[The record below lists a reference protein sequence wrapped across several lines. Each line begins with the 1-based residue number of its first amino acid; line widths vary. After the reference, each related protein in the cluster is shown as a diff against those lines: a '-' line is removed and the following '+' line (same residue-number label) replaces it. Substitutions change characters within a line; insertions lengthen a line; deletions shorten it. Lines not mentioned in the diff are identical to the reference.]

1 MSSSSKQFTVIS
13 IAPYSYIH
21 VLNTNTNVT
30 SVVCG
35 PARYTRQDHERL
47 VCQPTEMIKIPPRC
61 YMVCAN
67 PVVLD
72 EDNNPK
78 LDEFDQHLLR
88 HGDVEIRT
96 AATHPSPFPLYP
108 GEVEQQGIT
117 QLEVVPKNAALK
129 LRAIRDF
136 VESAPDTSSDTD
148 DGMIEDDQLS
158 IKRRAGDEWLFR
170 GPGTYLPRVEVTIVD
185 HIKSVIIKEN
195 TALRLKALRA
205 TNDTIN
211 RSIQR
216 KAGEEYLIRQSGAY
230 LPSVDEEVIGVV
242 HANIITEKKALQLSA
257 LKTFKDVY
265 GKERKAGEQWLVT
278 IKESDSH
285 IPDVYEHVDGVVT
298 ITTLTNRQFCVVLDP
313 YDDDGVQRLGTKK
326 VIKGEASFF
335 LLPGEKLE
343 NGIECVHVLSDDE
356 ALLLQ
361 ATESFKDTVLD
372 KERKAGDKW
381 MIHGPI
387 EYIPSVTVNVLE
399 QRKAIPLDANEGVYV
414 RNLTTG
420 QVRAVIGETY
430 MLKANEELWKK
441 DLPAEVE
448 ELLEVQK
455 LGNTYIPVNCGNE
468 SSIESSS
475 TSKLSNFKSQ
485 VYNNSSGRDKTRVV
499 KFRVPH
505 NSAIQLY
512 NYKSKASRI
521 AFGPDLVMLMPDE
534 QFSVM
539 RLSGDKPKRPN
550 VITSL
555 NLQLGPDFMTDILVV
570 ETSDHARLRLT
581 LSYNWHFEVD
591 HKSNSGSKIFAVRDF
606 TGDACKAMGSRV
618 RGAVAGVTFDV
629 FHKNSAKI
637 IRASVFGMND
647 KGKVGDHFKF
657 KANNLVITNIDIQS
671 VEPVDVE
678 TRKSLQRSVQMAIQ
692 ITTNSQEAAA
702 RHSALREEEEAKG
715 YLEQQRLENLA
726 KSEESKKRLL
736 ELQAESAAVETS
748 GQARAEAKSKA
759 EARNIEGRAA
769 VTQAELEAQ
778 ALNIKFEQEMKI
790 LRAKQEA
797 ELAHAKAL
805 MEMEVNKKKQLAEIE
820 SKKFK
825 HMIDAIGQD
834 TITNIAKAGPEMQAK
849 LLSGLG
855 VKSMLITDGKSPI
868 NLFQTAQQLIKQPG
882 DDNDMM
888 GMMSNMKQQQ
898 QQHGTVDSVDE

>member
-1 MSSSSKQFTVIS
+1 MV
-13 IAPYSYIH
+13 
-21 VLNTNTNVT
+21 
-30 SVVCG
+30 
-35 PARYTRQDHERL
+35 
-47 VCQPTEMIKIPPRC
+47 KIPPRC

-72 EDNNPK
+72 ENNNPK

-455 LGNTYIPVNCGNE
+455 LGNTYIPVSNGDDIQGSTKPSPASKALKFNNE
-468 SSIESSS
+468 FHKAGSR
-475 TSKLSNFKSQ
+475 
-485 VYNNSSGRDKTRVV
+485 RDKTRVV

-521 AFGPDLVMLMPDE
+521 SFGPDLVMLMPDE

-570 ETSDHARLRLT
+570 ETSDHARLKLT
-581 LSYNWHFEVD
+581 LSYNWHFD
-591 HKSNSGSKIFAVRDF
+591 IDRKDMKSDSEIASKIFAVRDF

-637 IRASVFGMND
+637 IRASVFGMNEQ
-647 KGKVGDHFKF
+647 GKVGDHFQF
-657 KANNLVITNIDIQS
+657 KANNLIITNIDIQS
-671 VEPVDVE
+671 VEPVDIE

-702 RHSALREEEEAKG
+702 KHSALREEEKVSSVP
-715 YLEQQRLENLA
+715 YKWLFKSRQTLRKQLQNIPHLE
-726 KSEESKKRLL
+726 
-736 ELQAESAAVETS
+736 
-748 GQARAEAKSKA
+748 
-759 EARNIEGRAA
+759 
-769 VTQAELEAQ
+769 
-778 ALNIKFEQEMKI
+778 
-790 LRAKQEA
+790 
-797 ELAHAKAL
+797 
-805 MEMEVNKKKQLAEIE
+805 KKKKSPA
-820 SKKFK
+820 FR
-825 HMIDAIGQD
+825 
-834 TITNIAKAGPEMQAK
+834 TNGYSNHDK
-849 LLSGLG
+849 LSG
-855 VKSMLITDGKSPI
+855 SS
-868 NLFQTAQQLIKQPG
+868 
-882 DDNDMM
+882 
-888 GMMSNMKQQQ
+888 
-898 QQHGTVDSVDE
+898 

>member
-1 MSSSSKQFTVIS
+1 MSSKQFTVIS

-47 VCQPTEMIKIPPRC
+47 VCEPTEMIKIPPRC

-78 LDEFDQHLLR
+78 LDEYDQHLLR

-96 AATHPSPFPLYP
+96 AVTHPSPFPLYP
-108 GEVEQQGIT
+108 GELEQQGIT

-129 LRAIRDF
+129 LRAVRDF
-136 VESAPDTSSDTD
+136 FESAGDSSSDTD
-148 DGMIEDDQLS
+148 DVIIEDDRLS

-170 GPGTYLPRVEVTIVD
+170 GPGTYLPRVEVAIVD
-185 HIKSVIIKEN
+185 RIKSVIIKNN

-205 TNDTIN
+205 TTDSLD

-216 KAGEEYLIRQSGAY
+216 KAGEEYLIFQSGAY

-257 LKTFKDVY
+257 LKTFTDVY

-285 IPDVYEHVDGVVT
+285 IPDVYEHIDGVVS
-298 ITTLTNRQFCVVLDP
+298 ITTLTNRQYCVILDP

-343 NGIECVHVLSDDE
+343 NGIERVHVLSDDE

-387 EYIPSVTVNVLE
+387 EFTPSVTVTVLE

-455 LGNTYIPVNCGNE
+455 LGNTYIPVNVGKTSQSNVE
-468 SSIESSS
+468 TSSNLKS
-475 TSKLSNFKSQ
+475 TF
-485 VYNNSSGRDKTRVV
+485 YNNGSRRDKTRVV

-591 HKSNSGSKIFAVRDF
+591 RKANSGSKIFAVRDF

-715 YLEQQRLENLA
+715 FLEQQRLENLA

-797 ELAHAKAL
+797 ELAHAKLL

-820 SKKFK
+820 STKFK
-825 HMIDAIGQD
+825 HMINAIGQD

-855 VKSMLITDGKSPI
+855 IKSMLITDGKSPI
-868 NLFQTAQQLIKQPG
+868 NLFQTAQQMIKQPD
-882 DDNDMM
+882 DDNNVM
-888 GMMSNMKQQQ
+888 GMMSKMKQQQ
-898 QQHGTVDSVDE
+898 QNGVVDSVDE

>member
-1 MSSSSKQFTVIS
+1 M
-13 IAPYSYIH
+13 
-21 VLNTNTNVT
+21 
-30 SVVCG
+30 G
-35 PARYTRQDHERL
+35 
-47 VCQPTEMIKIPPRC
+47 
-61 YMVCAN
+61 
-67 PVVLD
+67 
-72 EDNNPK
+72 
-78 LDEFDQHLLR
+78 
-88 HGDVEIRT
+88 
-96 AATHPSPFPLYP
+96 
-108 GEVEQQGIT
+108 
-117 QLEVVPKNAALK
+117 
-129 LRAIRDF
+129 
-136 VESAPDTSSDTD
+136 
-148 DGMIEDDQLS
+148 
-158 IKRRAGDEWLFR
+158 
-170 GPGTYLPRVEVTIVD
+170 
-185 HIKSVIIKEN
+185 
-195 TALRLKALRA
+195 
-205 TNDTIN
+205 
-211 RSIQR
+211 
-216 KAGEEYLIRQSGAY
+216 
-230 LPSVDEEVIGVV
+230 
-242 HANIITEKKALQLSA
+242 
-257 LKTFKDVY
+257 
-265 GKERKAGEQWLVT
+265 
-278 IKESDSH
+278 
-285 IPDVYEHVDGVVT
+285 
-298 ITTLTNRQFCVVLDP
+298 
-313 YDDDGVQRLGTKK
+313 
-326 VIKGEASFF
+326 
-335 LLPGEKLE
+335 
-343 NGIECVHVLSDDE
+343 
-356 ALLLQ
+356 
-361 ATESFKDTVLD
+361 TVLD

-581 LSYNWHFEVD
+581 LSYNWHFEVNRKD
-591 HKSNSGSKIFAVRDF
+591 GNEAGSKIFAVRDF

-637 IRASVFGMND
+637 IRASVFGMNE

-678 TRKSLQRSVQMAIQ
+678 TRKSLQCSVQMAIQ

-702 RHSALREEEEAKG
+702 RHTALREEEEAKG
-715 YLEQQRLENLA
+715 FLEQQRLENLA
-726 KSEESKKRLL
+726 KSEESKKKLL

-759 EARNIEGRAA
+759 EARNIEGQAA
-769 VTQAELEAQ
+769 VTQA
-778 ALNIKFEQEMKI
+778 
-790 LRAKQEA
+790 
-797 ELAHAKAL
+797 
-805 MEMEVNKKKQLAEIE
+805 
-820 SKKFK
+820 
-825 HMIDAIGQD
+825 
-834 TITNIAKAGPEMQAK
+834 K
-849 LLSGLG
+849 L
-855 VKSMLITDGKSPI
+855 
-868 NLFQTAQQLIKQPG
+868 
-882 DDNDMM
+882 
-888 GMMSNMKQQQ
+888 
-898 QQHGTVDSVDE
+898 